1 MHPHPH
7 KTYLLTPH
15 RLALARF
22 LASPRFQGEEEEV
35 EEEEEEEG
43 ELGDWSGVTRV

>member
-7 KTYLLTPH
+7 KTYLLTLH
-15 RLALARF
+15 RLASPHFRAF
-22 LASPRFQGEEEEV
+22 PRFQGEEEEV
-35 EEEEEEEG
+35 EEEEEEEE